1 MQKLTQWRLRL
12 AKTLYREFQHL
23 WEFGRNIPLAFRNGC
38 DDHRR
43 RSALLTGYPVEL
55 LESDGKYRGACVR
68 YRLPDTC
75 YYPVSCL
82 QWKTFVLIEMASI
95 RMILEQIAN
104 ILTCFLH
111 ISGTWKN
118 STSQNPMGI
127 SLIWPERWSWA
138 CFEMV
143 IRRKWGALKMVFGS
157 HESYSGTREQNSRRL
172 GIKGRVLWGRE
183 SDEMMKCLQF
193 NMILQYFQLQLLLN
207 SLNTYSFRVHYRLD
221 TFESRLVSP
230 WKAEDVLSMM
240 KANEFPIDD
249 VVLQEAHHLDE
260 SHRIHGTIVYS
271 PIHEWLNLFWFWWR
285 GKYW

>member
-104 ILTCFLH
+104 ILTCFLSH
-111 ISGTWKN
+111 FGDLEKFHLTKSHGNFTHLARKVIMGLLRNGNPQKVGCP
-118 STSQNPMGI
+118 QNGI
-127 SLIWPERWSWA
+127 RKPWVLFRHERTEFKKTGNKRASLVRKRIRW
-138 CFEMV
+138 
-143 IRRKWGALKMVFGS
+143 
-157 HESYSGTREQNSRRL
+157 N
-172 GIKGRVLWGRE
+172 
-183 SDEMMKCLQF
+183 DEMSTIQYDF
-193 NMILQYFQLQLLLN
+193 TIL
-207 SLNTYSFRVHYRLD
+207 
-221 TFESRLVSP
+221 P
-230 WKAEDVLSMM
+230 A
-240 KANEFPIDD
+240 
-249 VVLQEAHHLDE
+249 
-260 SHRIHGTIVYS
+260 TIAVK
-271 PIHEWLNLFWFWWR
+271 LT
-285 GKYW
+285 